1 MKTLPVAVQ
10 VYSVREDAEKDFAG
24 TMKKIKEIG
33 YEGVELAG
41 LYGKKPS
48 EIKAAIEDAGLVA
61 VSAHVPFQEL
71 VADMEGTIAQYVE
84 IGVKYIAIPYL
95 MEEDRPG
102 TPKFEGNVKLFEEI
116 GKACKAHGIQT
127 LYHNHDF
134 EFIKMPDGRYALD
147 YIYDTIPADPLQ
159 TELDTCWVKVAGE
172 DPAAYIRKYSG
183 RSPVVH
189 LKDFHKEGQPAN
201 MYELIGTEVKK
212 RPHSGGLCGS
222 RRPVGCGG
230 AGPVQRPHPH
240 GSHHPEP
247 PVPERAGLVSTC
259 AHEAS
264 GSENAN
270 GLALFPVH

>member
-10 VYSVREDAEKDFAG
+10 VYSVRGDAEKDFAG

-33 YEGVELAG
+33 YDGVELAG
-41 LYGKKPS
+41 LYDLEPAAV
-48 EIKAAIEDAGLVA
+48 KAAIEEAGLIPI
-61 VSAHVPFQEL
+61 SAHVPFQEL
-71 VADMEGTIAQYVE
+71 VADMEGTIQKYVE

-134 EFIKMPDGRYALD
+134 EFVKMDDGRYALD
-147 YIYDTIPADPLQ
+147 YIYDTIPADLLQ

-172 DPAAYIRKYSG
+172 DPAGYIKKYSG

-189 LKDFHKEGQPAN
+189 LKDFHKEGKPAN

-212 RPHSGGLCGS
+212 EESHGIFEF
-222 RRPVGCGG
+222 RPVGYGDQDF
-230 AGPVQRPHPH
+230 GPI
-240 GSHHPEP
+240 
-247 PVPERAGLVSTC
+247 L
-259 AHEAS
+259 EAS
-264 GSENAN
+264 VEAGAQWVVVEQDQSNDRPPMEAIPLSRQYLKEQ
-270 GLALFPVH
+270 GW